1 MSEHQ
6 PFDGWTRDDLAAL
19 VREYLLAGHLIDR
32 AGMPHLIGPYG
43 RDGMAAI
50 AIDEWMGAS
59 PVYTR
64 RMQRAMG
71 FVGDDVTTV
80 FKGMQLDIGAPPQF
94 MDFRYTVH
102 DADRGEF
109 QLAHCGALMDVEPM
123 GEDFVTAMCHHIE
136 DPTFDA
142 TALATHAGAQ
152 VRPIH
157 RPPRVPTDRHPHCHW
172 TLEIDRS
179 VPPREDPDVT
189 RRIGGSLAAST
200 VLLNPG
206 DESSGDG
213 WDDYSGPLD
222 PDLRLESFSRE
233 ALVTLAGEVTLQGQ
247 LLAMAFMAAVED
259 RHGHGAAVDVGV
271 RQFTGVAG
279 VVAGRLAALLDAPR
293 NLDGLTKVLEL
304 HPGLAPA
311 GYVDVRVHRTA
322 DAVLVDLLDCPALHE
337 DGVDSWAGLLAAGS
351 DLPLVALAHAVDPR
365 TDVRRVEPAD
375 QGADDA
381 PADGSLVA
389 RWEFTTG
396 TDEVPELAEVTLTRF
411 STGADFVLE

>member
-1 MSEHQ
+1 MTADQ
-6 PFDGWTRDDLAAL
+6 PYDGWTRDDLAAL

-71 FVGDDVTTV
+71 FLGDDVTTV

-152 VRPIH
+152 VRPVH
-157 RPPRVPTDRHPHCHW
+157 RPPRVPADRHPHCHW

-179 VPPREDPDVT
+179 VPQRDDPDVT
-189 RRIGGSLAAST
+189 RRIGGSLAAGT
-200 VLLNPG
+200 VFPPVTAV
-206 DESSGDG
+206 DVAEDG
-213 WDDYSGPLD
+213 WNDYSGPLD
-222 PDLRLESFSRE
+222 PDLRLESFSRS
-233 ALVTLAGEVTLQGQ
+233 ALVVLAQEVVLQGQ
-247 LLAMAFMAAVED
+247 LLAMSFMAAVED

-271 RQFTGVAG
+271 RQFAGVAG

-293 NLDGLTKVLEL
+293 DLDGVAQVLAL

-311 GYVDVRVHRTA
+311 GYVDVRVRRTP

-337 DGVDSWAGLLAAGS
+337 EGVDSWAGLLAAGS
-351 DLPLVALAHAVDPR
+351 DLPLVAAAHAVDPR
-365 TDVRRVEPAD
+365 TVVRRTDVAD
-375 QGADDA
+375 WPVPDDEV
-381 PADGSLVA
+381 VA
-389 RWEFTTG
+389 RWEFTEG
-396 TDEVPELAEVTLTRF
+396 QEPLSELAEVTLTRF
-411 STGADFVLE
+411 STGADFVLQ

>member
-1 MSEHQ
+1 MSTDQ
-6 PFDGWTRDDLAAL
+6 PFYGWTRDDLAAL

-43 RDGMAAI
+43 RDGMADI

-64 RMQRAMG
+64 RMQQAMG
-71 FVGDDVTTV
+71 FVGDDVATV

-102 DADRGEF
+102 DADHGEF

-152 VRPIH
+152 VRPVH
-157 RPPRVPTDRHPHCHW
+157 RPPRVPADRHPHCHW
-172 TLEIDRS
+172 TLTIDRS
-179 VPPREDPDVT
+179 VPRRDDPDVT
-189 RRIGGSLAAST
+189 RRLGGSLAAGT
-200 VLLNPG
+200 VFDAVPPSSD
-206 DESSGDG
+206 DEADGG
-213 WDDYSGPLD
+213 WDDYAGPLD
-222 PDLRLESFSRE
+222 PDLRLESFSRS
-233 ALVTLAGEVTLQGQ
+233 ALVVLAREVALQGH

-271 RQFTGVAG
+271 RQFAGVAG

-293 NLDGLTKVLEL
+293 SLDGVAQVLRL
-304 HPGLAPA
+304 HPGLAPG
-311 GYVDVRVHRTA
+311 GYVDVRVQQTS
-322 DAVLVDLLDCPALHE
+322 DSVVVDLLDCPALRE
-337 DGVDSWAGLLAAGS
+337 DGLDSWAGLLAG
-351 DLPLVALAHAVDPR
+351 
-365 TDVRRVEPAD
+365 
-375 QGADDA
+375 
-381 PADGSLVA
+381 
-389 RWEFTTG
+389 
-396 TDEVPELAEVTLTRF
+396 
-411 STGADFVLE
+411 

>member
-1 MSEHQ
+1 VTADQ

-64 RMQRAMG
+64 RMQRALG
-71 FVGDDVTTV
+71 FVGDDVITV

-102 DADRGEF
+102 DVDRGEF

-142 TALATHAGAQ
+142 TALATHPGAQ
-152 VRPIH
+152 VRPVH

-179 VPPREDPDVT
+179 VPPRNDPDVT
-189 RRIGGSLAAST
+189 RRIGGSLAAAT
-200 VLLNPG
+200 VFVTEAP
-206 DESSGDG
+206 DQDG
-213 WDDYSGPLD
+213 GRDDYAGPLD
-222 PDLRLESFSRE
+222 PDLRLESFSRA
-233 ALVTLAGEVTLQGQ
+233 ALVTLAREVTLQGQ
-247 LLAMAFMAAVED
+247 LLAMSFMAAVED
-259 RHGHGAAVDVGV
+259 RHGHGAAVDVGA
-271 RQFTGVAG
+271 RQFAGVAG
-279 VVAGRLAALLDAPR
+279 VVAGRLAALLDAPH
-293 NLDGLTKVLEL
+293 NLDGVAQVLAL

-311 GYVDVRVHRTA
+311 GYVDVRVHRTS
-322 DAVLVDLLDCPALHE
+322 DAVVVDLLDCPALHE
-337 DGVDSWAGLLAAGS
+337 EGVDSWAGLLAAGT
-351 DLPLVALAHAVDPR
+351 DLPLVAAAHAVDPR
-365 TDVRRVEPAD
+365 TVVRRL
-375 QGADDA
+375 DA
-381 PADGSLVA
+381 TTVPEVDHNVLV
-389 RWEFTTG
+389 RWELTEGAALT
-396 TDEVPELAEVTLTRF
+396 PELPEVTLTRF
-411 STGADFVLE
+411 STGADFVLQ

>member
-1 MSEHQ
+1 MSADQ

-43 RDGMAAI
+43 RDGMAAV

-64 RMQRAMG
+64 RMQRALG

-102 DADRGEF
+102 DAERGEF

-152 VRPIH
+152 VRPVH
-157 RPPRVPTDRHPHCHW
+157 RPPRVPADRHPHCHW

-189 RRIGGSLAAST
+189 RRIGASLAAGT
-200 VLLNPG
+200 VFDPPEETATT
-206 DESSGDG
+206 DDG
-213 WDDYSGPLD
+213 RADYSGPLD
-222 PDLRLESFSRE
+222 PDLRLESFSRT
-233 ALVTLAGEVTLQGQ
+233 ALVTLAREVALQGQ
-247 LLAMAFMAAVED
+247 LLAMSFMAAVED

-271 RQFTGVAG
+271 RQFAGVAG
-279 VVAGRLAALLDAPR
+279 VVAGRLAALLDVPR
-293 NLDGLTKVLEL
+293 NLDGLARVLEL
-304 HPGLAPA
+304 HPGLRPA
-311 GYVDVRVHRTA
+311 GYVDVRVGRTS
-322 DAVLVDLLDCPALHE
+322 DAVVLELLDCAALHE
-337 DGVDSWAGLLAAGS
+337 EGVDSWAGLLAAGS
-351 DLPLVALAHAVDPR
+351 DLPLLALAHAVDPR
-365 TDVRRVEPAD
+365 TVVHRT
-375 QGADDA
+375 DA
-381 PADGSLVA
+381 SAGPDAGVVV
-389 RWEFTTG
+389 RWEFTEG
-396 TDEVPELAEVTLTRF
+396 AEPVPELPEVTLTRF
-411 STGADFVLE
+411 STGAGFVLQ

>member
-1 MSEHQ
+1 MTADQ
-6 PFDGWTRDDLAAL
+6 PYDGWTRDDLAAL

-71 FVGDDVTTV
+71 FLGDDVTTV

-152 VRPIH
+152 VRPVH
-157 RPPRVPTDRHPHCHW
+157 RPPRVPADRHPHCHW

-179 VPPREDPDVT
+179 VPQRDDPDVT
-189 RRIGGSLAAST
+189 RRIGGSLAAGT
-200 VLLNPG
+200 VFPPVTAV
-206 DESSGDG
+206 DVAEDG
-213 WDDYSGPLD
+213 WNDYSGPLD
-222 PDLRLESFSRE
+222 PDLRLESFSRS
-233 ALVTLAGEVTLQGQ
+233 ALVVLAQEVVLQGQ
-247 LLAMAFMAAVED
+247 LLAMSFMAAVED

-271 RQFTGVAG
+271 RQFAGVAG

-293 NLDGLTKVLEL
+293 DLDGVAQVLAL

-311 GYVDVRVHRTA
+311 GYVDVRVRRTP

-337 DGVDSWAGLLAAGS
+337 EGVDSWAGLLAAGS
-351 DLPLVALAHAVDPR
+351 DLPLVAAAHAVDPR
-365 TDVRRVEPAD
+365 TVVRRTDVAD
-375 QGADDA
+375 WPVPDDEV
-381 PADGSLVA
+381 VA
-389 RWEFTTG
+389 RWEFTEG
-396 TDEVPELAEVTLTRF
+396 REPLSELAEVTLTRF
-411 STGADFVLE
+411 STGADFVLQ

>member
-1 MSEHQ
+1 MSTAQ

-43 RDGMAAI
+43 RDGMAAV

-142 TALATHAGAQ
+142 TALATHPGAQ
-152 VRPIH
+152 VRPVH
-157 RPPRVPTDRHPHCHW
+157 RPPRVPADRHPHCHW

-179 VPPREDPDVT
+179 VPPREDPVVT
-189 RRIGGSLAAST
+189 RRIGGSLAASA
-200 VLLNPG
+200 VLPTTG
-206 DESSGDG
+206 GTSDG
-213 WDDYSGPLD
+213 GWVDYSGPLD
-222 PDLRLESFSRE
+222 PDLRLESFSRD

-247 LLAMAFMAAVED
+247 LLAMSFMAAVED
-259 RHGHGAAVDVGV
+259 RHGRGPAVDVGV
-271 RQFTGVAG
+271 RQFAGVAG
-279 VVAGRLAALLDAPR
+279 VVAGRLAALVDAPR
-293 NLDGLTKVLEL
+293 NLDGLATVLEL

-311 GYVDVRVHRTA
+311 GYVDVRVRRTPG
-322 DAVLVDLLDCPALHE
+322 AVVLELFDCPALHE
-337 DGVDSWAGLLAAGS
+337 DGVDSWAALLAGGS
-351 DLPLVALAHAVDPR
+351 DLPLQALAHAVDPR
-365 TDVRRVEPAD
+365 TVVRRVDVVDAVTGP
-375 QGADDA
+375 DD
-381 PADGSLVA
+381 DLVVQ
-389 RWEFTTG
+389 REFTAG
-396 TDEVPELAEVTLTRF
+396 DSESPELPEVTLTRF
-411 STGADFVLE
+411 STGADFVLQ

>member
-1 MSEHQ
+1 MTADQ
-6 PFDGWTRDDLAAL
+6 PYDGWTRDDLAAL

-71 FVGDDVTTV
+71 FLGDDVTTV

-152 VRPIH
+152 VRPVH
-157 RPPRVPTDRHPHCHW
+157 RPPRVPADRHPHCHW

-179 VPPREDPDVT
+179 VPQRDDPDVT
-189 RRIGGSLAAST
+189 RRIGCSLAAGT
-200 VLLNPG
+200 VFPPVTAV
-206 DESSGDG
+206 DVAEDG
-213 WDDYSGPLD
+213 WNDYSGPLD
-222 PDLRLESFSRE
+222 PDLRLESFSRS
-233 ALVTLAGEVTLQGQ
+233 ALVVLAQEVVLQGQ
-247 LLAMAFMAAVED
+247 LLAMSFMAAVED
-259 RHGHGAAVDVGV
+259 RHGHGAAVDVGA
-271 RQFTGVAG
+271 RQFAGVAG

-293 NLDGLTKVLEL
+293 DLDGVAQVLAL

-311 GYVDVRVHRTA
+311 GYVDVRVRRTP

-337 DGVDSWAGLLAAGS
+337 EGVDSWAGLLAAGS
-351 DLPLVALAHAVDPR
+351 DLPLVAAAHAVDPR
-365 TDVRRVEPAD
+365 TVVRRTDVAD
-375 QGADDA
+375 WPVPDDEV
-381 PADGSLVA
+381 VA
-389 RWEFTTG
+389 RWEFTEG
-396 TDEVPELAEVTLTRF
+396 REPLSELAEVTLTRF
-411 STGADFVLE
+411 STGADFVLQ